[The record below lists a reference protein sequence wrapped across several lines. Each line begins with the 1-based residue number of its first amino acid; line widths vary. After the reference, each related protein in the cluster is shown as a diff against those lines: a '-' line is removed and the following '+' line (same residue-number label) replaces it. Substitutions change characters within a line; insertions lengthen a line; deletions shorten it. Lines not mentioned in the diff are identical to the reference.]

1 VAVRDTE
8 NAIEQVDLPSN
19 QPDNL
24 WNLDRL
30 DQRDNQLDGQFNPEA
45 TGKNVVV
52 YVLDTGIRYSHNELE
67 GRAHYPGFDVIDE
80 MTGSN
85 LQGRDCQGHG
95 TFVASTI
102 TGKTF
107 GIAKDTTLYSARQWN
122 GKNDTYSIRT
132 MSLSAIIQAMDRIVE
147 HHRSIGKPPA
157 VISGS
162 IQQNASVLFNN
173 AIRDVS
179 SHGIVFVCSSGNF
192 HPEKKRF
199 DDKSQHACDYSP
211 PSARDAIS
219 IGATGP
225 NDSALFFSC
234 AGACM
239 DVFAP
244 GQNITGAS
252 INCDDC
258 KAMHRGTSAS
268 CPHGSAVAAILLEMY
283 PNYTP
288 RQIKEKMIEHSTKGV
303 VDLSAYP
310 RLLAQATPN
319 RLLYIPSKKAK
330 DRDIKQSP
338 DQELTPLSQ
347 FLKIYS
353 N

>member
-1 VAVRDTE
+1 
-8 NAIEQVDLPSN
+8 
-19 QPDNL
+19 
-24 WNLDRL
+24 
-30 DQRDNQLDGQFNPEA
+30 
-45 TGKNVVV
+45 
-52 YVLDTGIRYSHNELE
+52 
-67 GRAHYPGFDVIDE
+67 

-107 GIAKDTTLYSARQWN
+107 GIAKDTTVYSARQWN
-122 GKNDTYSIRT
+122 GKNDTHSIRT

-173 AIRDVS
+173 AVRDVS

-225 NDSALFFSC
+225 NDSALYFSC

-288 RQIKEKMIEHSTKGV
+288 RQIKEKMIEHSTKGI

-310 RLLAQATPN
+310 RLLARATPN

-330 DRDIKQSP
+330 DRDIKQSS
-338 DQELTPLSQ
+338 DQELMPLFQ
-347 FLKIYS
+347 IPEDIQ
-353 N
+353 